1 MIPPFLYFSMT
12 FVSNTITQR
21 PQVSERLYT
30 RQKEVSAGSDRGE
43 SRQADDLFPNGP
55 LWDGHVKSAVLC
67 TENRIALVSQ
77 FVKVWVV
84 RPHIHRKFKLAEADH
99 KSPLAGSSSAGSC
112 SLRYRAGSCA
122 GCVPRAGSHSRE
134 GPSLRN

>member
-30 RQKEVSAGSDRGE
+30 GQKEVSAASDGGE

-77 FVKVWVV
+77 FVKVWSFVHKFIANSNWPTKPAQPTNAAIP
-84 RPHIHRKFKLAEADH
+84 RPI
-99 KSPLAGSSSAGSC
+99 PSSGT
-112 SLRYRAGSCA
+112 
-122 GCVPRAGSHSRE
+122 
-134 GPSLRN
+134 PSGRSG

>member
-1 MIPPFLYFSMT
+1 MIPRFRYFSMA

-21 PQVSERLYT
+21 HQVSERLYT
-30 RQKEVSAGSDRGE
+30 GQKEVSAASDGGE

-67 TENRIALVSQ
+67 AENRIALVSQ

-84 RPHIHRKFKLAEADH
+84 RPHIHRKFKLADEARTANEPLH
-99 KSPLAGSSSAGSC
+99 TSSLAG
-112 SLRYRAGSCA
+112 RR
-122 GCVPRAGSHSRE
+122 
-134 GPSLRN
+134 GPLLQRRI